1 MSISIPRKLIISI
14 VARQDARGAYGKY
27 LMERQETGTASS
39 QQLNLSGYMA
49 QLAIDYTN
57 KSQQKTVR
65 SRYFQRQYQKIMR
78 QCRDLELQIEAQQ
91 ATGQGI
97 SNEIHQIENEITAL
111 QTELVQMKANWND
124 ANGNCLPGSTTSAMT
139 ISDITNSI
147 DSATSA
153 IKDKNNEKKQLLTQL
168 DKVRK
173 EADLHTKL
181 GYDKLTQLV
190 MQYRYRLDRLYRI
203 IAAYGNVCDEY
214 LNYYWHSLCK
224 HLKRRYNRAVL
235 QKPYTFSDICALR
248 GTRLTDKDE
257 LFQTERKE
265 LNKRLDGFSGF
276 KTQL

>member
-153 IKDKNNEKKQLLTQL
+153 IKDKNNEK
-168 DKVRK
+168 
-173 EADLHTKL
+173 
-181 GYDKLTQLV
+181 
-190 MQYRYRLDRLYRI
+190 
-203 IAAYGNVCDEY
+203 NNC
-214 LNYYWHSLCK
+214 
-224 HLKRRYNRAVL
+224 
-235 QKPYTFSDICALR
+235 
-248 GTRLTDKDE
+248 
-257 LFQTERKE
+257 
-265 LNKRLDGFSGF
+265 
-276 KTQL
+276 